1 MWEIAAVVEVLIATL
16 MGCGRDTWEGFV
28 YPNKDD
34 LSKHR
39 SLGTFSAL
47 EECRTAALSYLKGLG
62 ARERGDYEC
71 GKNCKTTSSIGD
83 GKVCEETLR

>member
-1 MWEIAAVVEVLIATL
+1 MRIIRLSIFLIATL
-16 MGCGRDTWEGFV
+16 VGCGRDTWEGFV

-62 ARERGDYEC
+62 ALERGDYEC
-71 GKNCKTTSSIGD
+71 GKNCKTTPSIGD
-83 GKVCEETLR
+83 GKICEEILR